1 MMAAPPP
8 PPAAPAAPAPAAPTQ
23 TSAMNPPSG
32 KIGGK
37 GKSGE
42 TSHLYEGK
50 TVRAAAPSRKKL
62 AGKMSTAGGEIP
74 ADAIPEVQ
82 IPSFIESLLG
92 GPLVPKV
99 KFLPADKMVQ
109 TLQLA
114 AYALLVA
121 LGILTY
127 IVTPPQGTMWYWI
140 FSSAGIAEL
149 IQTMLVATSVGAGF
163 WGTFR
168 RDPRWLLTSYILFI
182 VSALRFAS
190 SKVSLSNDWFGFADS
205 PTMLTILVVMYAVI
219 LVMYFE
225 LTNGVIRFSML
236 DTSIRT
242 NEVYVMNVKRVIGK
256 YHRSLLMNPLI
267 AGGLAFLVLSVNMIL
282 PIFVRPFSAETALRM
297 EDSVELIS
305 VYGVALGSLI
315 VFLVVGAVFAANIPL
330 RIERW
335 RENKE

>member
-1 MMAAPPP
+1 MMVAPSPP
-8 PPAAPAAPAPAAPTQ
+8 APAAPAPAPAPVPVSRKSVQ
-23 TSAMNPPSG
+23 SG
-32 KIGGK
+32 D
-37 GKSGE
+37 
-42 TSHLYEGK
+42 TSHLYDGK
-50 TVRAAAPSRKKL
+50 TVRASAPSRKKL
-62 AGKMSTAGGEIP
+62 AGKMSSAGGEIP
-74 ADAIPEVQ
+74 DDAVPEVE
-82 IPSFIESLLG
+82 IPSFVESLLG

-109 TLQLA
+109 TLQMA
-114 AYALLVA
+114 AYALLIA

-127 IVTPPQGTMWYWI
+127 IVTPPQGTMWYWV
-140 FSSAGIAEL
+140 SGSAGIAEL
-149 IQTMLVATSVGAGF
+149 VQTMFVLGSIGTGF

-168 RDPRWLLTSYILFI
+168 RDPRWLLASYFLFI

-190 SKVSLSNDWFGFADS
+190 SKVSLSNDWFGFADN
-205 PTMLTILVVMYAVI
+205 PAMLTVLVVMYAVI

-256 YHRSLLMNPLI
+256 YHRSLLINPLV
-267 AGGLAFLVLSVNMIL
+267 AGGLAFVVLSVNTIL
-282 PIFVRPFSAETALRM
+282 PTFVRPFSAETALRL
-297 EDSVELIS
+297 EASVELIS

-330 RIERW
+330 RVQRW

>member
-1 MMAAPPP
+1 MVAPPP
-8 PPAAPAAPAPAAPTQ
+8 APARPAVPT
-23 TSAMNPPSG
+23 A
-32 KIGGK
+32 GK
-37 GKSGE
+37 GKSSD
-42 TSHLYEGK
+42 TSHLYDGK

-62 AGKMSTAGGEIP
+62 AGKMSSAGGEIP
-74 ADAIPEVQ
+74 KDAIPQVQ

-140 FSSAGIAEL
+140 FGSAGFAEL
-149 IQTMLVATSVGAGF
+149 IQTLFVASAVGTGF

-168 RDPRWLLTSYILFI
+168 RDPRWLLSSYILFI

-205 PTMLTILVVMYAVI
+205 PMMLTVLVVMYAVI

-256 YHRSLLMNPLI
+256 YHRSLLVNPII
-267 AGGLAFLVLSVNMIL
+267 AGGLAFVVLSVNQIL
-282 PIFVRPFSAETALRM
+282 PMFIRPFSAETALRM
-297 EDSVELIS
+297 EASVELIS

-315 VFLVVGAVFAANIPL
+315 VFLLVGAVFAANIPL
-330 RIERW
+330 RVQRW